1 MRKKKRSLMDRAKRI
16 ALMPAHAALGTGR
29 LLAARADEIVVI
41 MGLGFLCAAAFAVAY
56 AAGLATV
63 GLSLMF
69 MGSDIA
75 ERMMTGSR
83 GGEG

>member
-1 MRKKKRSLMDRAKRI
+1 MITR
-16 ALMPAHAALGTGR
+16 AALGTVR
-29 LLAARADEIVVI
+29 LIAARADEIVVI

-56 AAGLATV
+56 AAGLAVV
-63 GLSLMF
+63 GASLVF

-83 GGEG
+83 GGGQ